1 MSGGIRP
8 IVLVA
13 DDDAALR
20 TLCRVNLEL
29 DGFEVR
35 EAESAVDVVREL
47 ADEAVSLVLLDVR
60 LGADDGI
67 ALATKLRGHYP
78 TLPIAF
84 FTGSV
89 SGPVGE
95 GVVDG
100 ILSKP
105 FTLEELADVAR
116 RLASGRAFR
125 SS

>member
-1 MSGGIRP
+1 MVGGNRP

-35 EAESAVDVVREL
+35 EAGSAADVEREL
-47 ADEAVSLVLLDVR
+47 GDEAVALVLLDVR

-67 ALATKLRGHYP
+67 ALAKKLRGRYP
-78 TLPIAF
+78 ALPIAF

-89 SGPVGE
+89 TGPVGE

-105 FTLEELADVAR
+105 FSLEELADVTR
-116 RLASGRAFR
+116 RLASGRALR